1 MTVNANMIVAA
12 VSAVGGSFA
21 FAAIAR
27 HIPDWPLSC
36 AKLWGWFKDST
47 QEIASQKRQNP

>member
-1 MTVNANMIVAA
+1 MHFDANSIIAA
-12 VSAVGGSFA
+12 VGAAGGSMVFVS
-21 FAAIAR
+21 IAR

-47 QEIASQKRQNP
+47 QEIASQKRNP